1 MSRIFF
7 GESRLV
13 RIYMTAYYI
22 RDVCREQGIG
32 LDGDE
37 YLLDI
42 FED

>member
-1 MSRIFF
+1 MSRIIL
-7 GESRLV
+7 GESRIM
-13 RIYMTAYYI
+13 RIFMATYYV
-22 RDVCREQGIG
+22 RDVCREQGIS

>member
-7 GESRLV
+7 EESRII
-13 RIYMTAYYI
+13 RIYMATYYL
-22 RDVCREQGIG
+22 RDLCREQGIG

-42 FED
+42 FEE